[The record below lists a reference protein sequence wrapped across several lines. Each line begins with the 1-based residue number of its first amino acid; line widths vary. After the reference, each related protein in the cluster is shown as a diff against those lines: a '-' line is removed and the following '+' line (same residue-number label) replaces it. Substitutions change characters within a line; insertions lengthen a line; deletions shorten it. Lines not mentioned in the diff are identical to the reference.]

1 MKIRS
6 DFVTNSSSSSFVV
19 LEIESEAIA
28 QIISNIAAELEERM
42 SVTIDGNKVQLVE
55 DEGYC
60 DMPKKLKDVV
70 VSLAQFLDEDYY
82 WEYEE
87 GDEDEE
93 DDDEESESGI
103 RAAIKDLIEN
113 KKEITDSIQS
123 VEWTEGSCGYGGD
136 DEMRYDPEN
145 YSKKELKEVYN
156 AIAVERGISADDVT
170 DEMFFEYVAFKSS
183 NFERTFTY
191 NRETNRCKTTK
202 SMELL

>member
-1 MKIRS
+1 M
-6 DFVTNSSSSSFVV
+6 V

-82 WEYEE
+82 WEYED

-93 DDDEESESGI
+93 DDEAVSESAI
-103 RAAIKDLIEN
+103 RAAIKDIIEN

-123 VEWTEGSCGYGGD
+123 VEWTEGCCGYGGD

-145 YSKKELKEVYN
+145 YSKKELKAVYN

>member
-42 SVTIDGNKVQLVE
+42 SVTIEGNKVQLVE

-60 DMPKKLKDVV
+60 DMPRKLKDVV

-82 WEYEE
+82 WEYED

-123 VEWTEGSCGYGGD
+123 VEWTEGCCGYGGD

-156 AIAVERGISADDVT
+156 AIAVEKGISADDVT

-183 NFERTFTY
+183 NFEQTFTY